1 MKKAPHTEVCGAFLC
16 VILTGVLTLV
26 IILILPV
33 VPNCLYVVVILETIE
48 QLAHL
53 GHQNLFILKVINN
66 ME

>member
-1 MKKAPHTEVCGAFLC
+1 MLFYAV
-16 VILTGVLTLV
+16 LTGALTLV

-33 VPNCLYVVVILETIE
+33 VPNGLHIVVILEVVE

-53 GHQNLFILKVINN
+53 GYENLFILKVINN